1 MLHIELCVMKL
12 KQYYMDVKTF
22 HEDHAHTRKFLKL
35 QISYLII
42 YQKRLGGKKQVKLEE
57 YKTNKTIKNK
67 GRN

>member
-12 KQYYMDVKTF
+12 QQYYMDVKTF

-42 YQKRLGGKKQVKLEE
+42 YQKRLGGEAS
-57 YKTNKTIKNK
+57 KTRRI
-67 GRN
+67 

>member
-1 MLHIELCVMKL
+1 MLHTELCVMKL

-35 QISYLII
+35 QISYLSI
-42 YQKRLGGKKQVKLEE
+42 KRGWGGKKQVKPEE